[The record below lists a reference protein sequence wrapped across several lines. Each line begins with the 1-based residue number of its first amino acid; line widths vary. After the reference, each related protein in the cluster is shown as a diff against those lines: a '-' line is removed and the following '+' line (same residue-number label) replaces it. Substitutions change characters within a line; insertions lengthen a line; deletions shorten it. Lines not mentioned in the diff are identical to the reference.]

1 MAKNFISEQFSAMCR
16 DLTNLSSLIKRLPP
30 RYAKVAAIPP
40 TGKGMEN
47 EPVNKIVVTE
57 QTGREA
63 LELAAHS
70 YRDLHINPDY
80 SQKSARRTVGVLWF
94 SPSRIG
100 VADEI
105 AATVERINAAKAGI
119 EEFIISTYPTRQER
133 FEALRADCP
142 GVMTLH
148 LYRQIRCYTNGD
160 IDSIRFTW
168 QRKDSLKKPV
178 KEELLQRIREELERS
193 GPDYQLPLEQ
203 LIQKIASTPEP
214 YLRERREVKVQPV
227 ANVMAAGVLKTVTA
241 PMPLIVLQD
250 KDVQLKLLRNFD
262 ASEQRKTRSDKAASE
277 ILGTFGGVTIESFP
291 GGKREPQ
298 KIPPFRIVEFFGGVV
313 RGMTTRQR
321 LPHLSEALWRDAETP
336 GNSATP
342 VPGPQ

>member
-1 MAKNFISEQFSAMCR
+1 M
-16 DLTNLSSLIKRLPP
+16 P
-30 RYAKVAAIPP
+30 
-40 TGKGMEN
+40 
-47 EPVNKIVVTE
+47 
-57 QTGREA
+57 
-63 LELAAHS
+63 
-70 YRDLHINPDY
+70 
-80 SQKSARRTVGVLWF
+80 
-94 SPSRIG
+94 
-100 VADEI
+100 
-105 AATVERINAAKAGI
+105 
-119 EEFIISTYPTRQER
+119 
-133 FEALRADCP
+133 
-142 GVMTLH
+142 LH

-193 GPDYQLPLEQ
+193 GADYQLPLEQ

-277 ILGTFGGVTIESFP
+277 I
-291 GGKREPQ
+291 
-298 KIPPFRIVEFFGGVV
+298 
-313 RGMTTRQR
+313 
-321 LPHLSEALWRDAETP
+321 
-336 GNSATP
+336 
-342 VPGPQ
+342 

>member
-40 TGKGMEN
+40 TRKGMEN

-119 EEFIISTYPTRQER
+119 EEFIISTYPTGQER

-160 IDSIRFTW
+160 IDSIRFTATEGLLEEA
-168 QRKDSLKKPV
+168 R

-250 KDVQLKLLRNFD
+250 KEVQLKLLRSFD

-291 GGKREPQ
+291 G
-298 KIPPFRIVEFFGGVV
+298 
-313 RGMTTRQR
+313 
-321 LPHLSEALWRDAETP
+321 
-336 GNSATP
+336 
-342 VPGPQ
+342 

>member
-178 KEELLQRIREELERS
+178 KRSFCNASERS
-193 GPDYQLPLEQ
+193 WSDLGQTINFPGAAYPEDRQHPGALSPGA
-203 LIQKIASTPEP
+203 KGSKGSTGGK
-214 YLRERREVKVQPV
+214 RHGRR
-227 ANVMAAGVLKTVTA
+227 VLKTVTA
-241 PMPLIVLQD
+241 PMP
-250 KDVQLKLLRNFD
+250 
-262 ASEQRKTRSDKAASE
+262 
-277 ILGTFGGVTIESFP
+277 
-291 GGKREPQ
+291 
-298 KIPPFRIVEFFGGVV
+298 
-313 RGMTTRQR
+313 
-321 LPHLSEALWRDAETP
+321 
-336 GNSATP
+336 
-342 VPGPQ
+342 

>member
-40 TGKGMEN
+40 TRKGMEN

-105 AATVERINAAKAGI
+105 AATVERINATKAGI

-250 KDVQLKLLRNFD
+250 KEVQLKLLRSFD

-291 GGKREPQ
+291 G
-298 KIPPFRIVEFFGGVV
+298 
-313 RGMTTRQR
+313 
-321 LPHLSEALWRDAETP
+321 
-336 GNSATP
+336 
-342 VPGPQ
+342 